1 MKAGLCETAESVLGY
16 ETRRQPDWFRESE
29 ADLKP
34 LLERRTRLY
43 TLWLSTARE
52 RDRKKFAKVH
62 SNARRAVQGA
72 KDNWFERK
80 ALEAQ
85 RSQFGGKAV
94 WRCVRDI
101 QRERRELVPV
111 RSAVVRDEEGNA
123 CTSPE

>member
-1 MKAGLCETAESVLGY
+1 MEEKWESLKAGLCETAESVLGY

-29 ADLKP
+29 ADIKP
-34 LLERRTRLY
+34 LLERWTRLY

-52 RDRKKFAKVH
+52 GDWKKFVKAR
-62 SNARRAVQGA
+62 SDARRAVRGA
-72 KDNWFERK
+72 KDNWFQRK

-101 QRERRELVPV
+101 QRGRRGLVPV
-111 RSAVVRDEEGNA
+111 RSAIVRD
-123 CTSPE
+123 